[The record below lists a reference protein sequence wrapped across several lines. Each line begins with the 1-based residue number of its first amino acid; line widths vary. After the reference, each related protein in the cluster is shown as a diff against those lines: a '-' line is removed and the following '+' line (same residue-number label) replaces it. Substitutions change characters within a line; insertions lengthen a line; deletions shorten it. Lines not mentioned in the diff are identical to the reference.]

1 MDIMDIEITPEHL
14 AILEKMLEGTL
25 IPRLPLEEILAGFKP
40 EEILAGFKPEEILA
54 VIKPEEILAELKPE
68 ERLAGLSAKEIEE
81 IEAYL
86 NKLKKK
92 EKSKMPKK

>member
-14 AILEKMLEGTL
+14 AILGKMMEGAL
-25 IPRLPLEEILAGFKP
+25 IPCLSLEEILAGFKP

-54 VIKPEEILAELKPE
+54 GFKPEERMAGLKPE
-68 ERLAGLSAKEIEE
+68 ERLDGLSAKEIEE

-92 EKSKMPKK
+92 KSKMPKK